1 MNVLSWRIFAVQTP
15 LMSSAECPTPERSLE
30 PAVRLHRRALAAGM
44 VASVTGLAGCVG
56 EAAEPTPVPATEPSS
71 PMASPTAVDD
81 VPASPP
87 VRLESTPEVD
97 RRSGLLPDRHALVAS
112 PRLPLYGIGSD
123 QVDPLLRGE
132 IADWQTLGCGV
143 SLPTE
148 LVTFGEASADY
159 VATAESIVD
168 FESLVGVLDKR
179 PGAFSVVPLD
189 LIDFRVNVLS
199 IDGIDPLRHRET
211 GRHGLITRIGVVG
224 DIVPGRNVGIKMR
237 NYNDY
242 TYPFRD
248 VAAELDS
255 YDLTIANLEG
265 NLSETIPPPTDPNT
279 FDFVC
284 DPAMIDGFRLA
295 GIDAVSL
302 ANNHTTWNESGWG
315 AQALLDTLTALDE
328 AEMPRF
334 GAGRTLEEARRI
346 WTTEVNGLRVGFL
359 SVDGV
364 TGNLEFPY
372 RDKEIGTVGADWAAG
387 PDSPGTNPYLMEQLV
402 ADVASAAE
410 THDIVIPYLHMG
422 AEYQWTVP
430 DWVVAA
436 AHSAIDAGATM
447 VVTNHPHIIQGMEI
461 YSGRPIIYS
470 VGNFIFD
477 QMFSVDTRQGFIL
490 EITLDGPDIVGIRLR
505 GVEIEDFCQPR
516 LMTADEQAEIMDRFW
531 RSTDMLASR

>member
-1 MNVLSWRIFAVQTP
+1 MGSPRR
-15 LMSSAECPTPERSLE
+15 STPEGSLE
-30 PAVRLHRRALAAGM
+30 PAVRLHRRALTAGM
-44 VASVTGLAGCVG
+44 VASVTGLTGCVG
-56 EAAEPTPVPATEPSS
+56 EAAEPTAQPATEPSS
-71 PMASPTAVDD
+71 PVASPTPVVD
-81 VPASPP
+81 VPASPSIS
-87 VRLESTPEVD
+87 LESSPEAN
-97 RRSGLLPDRHALVAS
+97 RRSGFLSDGSALITS
-112 PRLPLYGIGSD
+112 PRLPLFGIGAE

-148 LVTFGEASADY
+148 LIAFGEEPADSVASAETVADY
-159 VATAESIVD
+159 
-168 FESLVGVLDKR
+168 ESLVDTLDER

-199 IDGIDPLRHRET
+199 VDGIDPLRHREI
-211 GRHGLITRIGVVG
+211 GSHGPITRIGVVG

-237 NYNDY
+237 TYNDY

-248 VAAELDS
+248 VATELAS

-265 NLSETIPPPTDPNT
+265 NFSETIAPPADPNT
-279 FDFVC
+279 FDFIC

-315 AQALLDTLTALDE
+315 VQALLDTLTALDE
-328 AEMPRF
+328 AEMPHF
-334 GAGRTLEEARRI
+334 GAGRTLEEARRV
-346 WTTEVNGLRVGFL
+346 WTTEAGGLRVGFL

-372 RDKEIGTVGADWAAG
+372 RDKEIGTVGPDWAAG
-387 PDSPGTNPYLMEQLV
+387 PDSPGTNPYLLEQLV
-402 ADVASAAE
+402 ADVAAAAE
-410 THDIVIPYLHMG
+410 THDVVIPYLHMG

-436 AHSAIDAGATM
+436 AHAAIDAGATM
-447 VVTNHPHIIQGMEI
+447 VVTNHPHIIQGMEV
-461 YSGRPIIYS
+461 YSGRPVIYS
-470 VGNFIFD
+470 LGNFIFD

-490 EITLDGPDIVGIRLR
+490 EITLDGSNIVGIRLR